1 VKVKGWSVD
10 RVMASLG
17 WGCAL
22 TNQLP
27 ALAAEVHCRR
37 ANTTESTTPVAS
49 HPDSAFGDDARRGV
63 IGGEGEESPAPG

>member
-1 VKVKGWSVD
+1 VSLKGWNLD

-22 TNQLP
+22 TNHLP

-37 ANTTESTTPVAS
+37 AGTTESRTPMAV
-49 HPDSAFGDDARRGV
+49 HPEAALGDDARPGL
-63 IGGEGEESPAPG
+63 IGGDGEGAPAPG